1 MTRLAFIVIIVF
13 LAFFLSSCQG
23 VSTVTTTTTHITQGK
38 TASTENMA
46 LIAAGNFSMGRE
58 DREGWS
64 PMAAPEI
71 FNDELPPH
79 EVYVDAFYI
88 DKYEVTNH
96 QFKEFVDATGYITDA
111 EKDGG
116 SDVMVSAEIA
126 DTPIQGTDIGWK
138 WIALANWRAPEGP
151 GSSIADI
158 MDHPVVHVSWND
170 ANAYATW
177 VGKRLPTEAEW
188 EKAARSGTIT
198 NWYWGDGLGNVG
210 QYANYYGEHRFDFVY
225 PLEIRDGFD
234 RTAPVGSLQ
243 PNAFGLYDMAG
254 NVFEWV
260 SDWYQYDYYNVSPQN
275 NPKGPLSGTEKVM
288 KGGSWYF
295 CECYLRPANRNSS
308 ELRRHD
314 SGLGFR
320 LALDVK

>member
-1 MTRLAFIVIIVF
+1 MTKLASIFLIAF
-13 LAFFLSSCQG
+13 LALFLPGCQ
-23 VSTVTTTTTHITQGK
+23 STPGTLSTPNEPSRMATT
-38 TASTENMA
+38 EDME
-46 LIAAGNFSMGRE
+46 LIPAGTFLMGRE

-64 PMAAPEI
+64 PMAAPEM

-88 DKYEVTNH
+88 DKYEVTNR

-111 EKDGG
+111 ERDGG
-116 SDVMVSAEIA
+116 SDVMVAAELA

-138 WIALANWRAPEGP
+138 WVALANWRVPEGP
-151 GSSIADI
+151 GSSIVNI

-170 ANAYATW
+170 ANAYAKW

-188 EKAARSGTIT
+188 EKAARGGAVT
-198 NWYWGDGLGNVG
+198 NWYWGDALDSAGE
-210 QYANYYGEHRFDFVY
+210 YANLYGEHRHDFIY
-225 PLEIRDGFD
+225 PAEVLDGYD
-234 RTAPVGSLQ
+234 RTAPVGVLK
-243 PNAFGLYDMAG
+243 PNAYGLYDIAG

-260 SDWYQYDYYNVSPQN
+260 ADWYKYDYFSISPHD
-275 NPKGPLSGTEKVM
+275 NPKGPLTGTEKVM

-308 ELRRHD
+308 EIRRHD

-320 LALDVK
+320 LVLDIK